1 MLSEG
6 FLGYFEEL
14 EEPRFTDGNF
24 RHKLSDILTITILGT
39 ICGSDNWVE
48 ICDFGLSKESWLREF
63 LELPHGIPSH
73 DTLGRVFALLD
84 SAKFEQCFTEWAH
97 SLPVLLAGGVQ
108 KEIIAID
115 GKTSRRSH
123 NRRKGQ
129 SPLHLVSAWAC
140 EQGLVLGQV
149 STAEK
154 SNEIE
159 AIPRLLNMISIEN
172 SIVTIDAMGCQK
184 AIAAQIRKQKADY
197 ILTLKDNHP
206 SLSWLVAYAIK
217 TAESKTFEGTPYL
230 RQIEKVRGE
239 HGRIE
244 TRRYTLLSCND
255 HLLMKAKWPG
265 LQSIGMLEVKRTV
278 NYETTRSVRFF
289 LTSLSYRQMK
299 DFMRGV
305 RKHWNVEINLHW
317 SLDVS
322 FDDDLNRTRCGHAP
336 ENLSIIK
343 RIALNMLKKEQS
355 EKIGISAKRKKAG
368 WDYNYLKTIIQNLTC

>member
-1 MLSEG
+1 MSLSEE
-6 FLGYFEEL
+6 FLSYFESL
-14 EEPRFTDGNF
+14 EDPRSQDRNL
-24 RHKLSDILTITILGT
+24 RHKLEDIFAISILGT
-39 ICGSDNWVE
+39 ICGADNWVE
-48 ICDFGLSKESWLREF
+48 ISQFAESRELWLREF

-73 DTLGRVFALLD
+73 DTIGRVFALLD
-84 SAKFEQCFTEWAH
+84 SAKFEECFTEWAH
-97 SLPVLLAGGVQ
+97 SLPALLAGGMQ

-129 SPLHLVSAWAC
+129 NPLHLVSAWAC

-172 SIVTIDAMGCQK
+172 SIVTIDAIGCQK
-184 AIAAQIRKQKADY
+184 AIATQIIKQKAAY

-265 LQSIGMLEVKRTV
+265 LQSVGMLEVKRTV

-305 RKHWNVEINLHW
+305 RKHWEVEINLHW

-322 FDDDLNRTRCGHAP
+322 FADDLNRTRTGHAQ

-343 RIALNMLKKEQS
+343 RIALNMLKKEKS
-355 EKIGISAKRKKAG
+355 ANIGITAKRKKAG
-368 WDYNYLKTIIQNLTC
+368 WDYQYLKKIFEL

>member
-1 MLSEG
+1 MSLSEE
-6 FLGYFEEL
+6 FLSYFESL
-14 EEPRFTDGNF
+14 EDPRTQDRNL
-24 RHKLSDILTITILGT
+24 RHKLEDIFAISILGT
-39 ICGSDNWVE
+39 ICGADNWVE
-48 ICDFGLSKESWLREF
+48 IIQFAESRESWLREF

-73 DTLGRVFALLD
+73 DTLGRVFALID
-84 SAKFEQCFTEWAH
+84 SAKFEECFTQWAH
-97 SLPVLLAGGVQ
+97 SLPELLAGGMQ

-129 SPLHLVSAWAC
+129 NPLHLVSAWAC

-159 AIPRLLNMISIEN
+159 AIPRLLNMIAVEN

-184 AIAAQIRKQKADY
+184 AIAAQIIKQKAAY

-206 SLSWLVAYAIK
+206 SLAWLVEYAIK

-230 RQIEKVRGE
+230 RQIEKIRGE

-305 RKHWNVEINLHW
+305 RKHWEVEINLHW

-322 FDDDLNRTRCGHAP
+322 FADDLNRARTGDAQ

-343 RIALNMLKKEQS
+343 RIALNLLKKDKS
-355 EKIGISAKRKKAG
+355 TNIGITAKRKKAG
-368 WDYNYLKTIIQNLTC
+368 WDNKYLKLICDI